1 MPDKDACR
9 RWTIAI
15 TQLRS
20 RAARARRGAASPAVS
35 ELIEE
40 ALALCEVV
48 VRDLA
53 GAGLQIDEVKEKLE
67 AQSGLWSHLFE
78 EMPGPCVETDSSG
91 VILSANPA
99 AAALLNTSVRHLP
112 SRLLLHFADDRDQ
125 FGQLLREL
133 SAESGQ
139 HRCSLIVR
147 PRERAPLRV
156 FATVVVR
163 SPGNLD
169 SWLWFLT
176 PIDSPRPATRP
187 ERRIPETVINA
198 AMTG

>member
-1 MPDKDACR
+1 MSDKDACR

-20 RAARARRGAASPAVS
+20 RAARVRRGAAPPEAS

-53 GAGLQIDEVKEKLE
+53 GAGLQIDDVKEKLE
-67 AQSGLWSHLFE
+67 AQSGLWSHLFG
-78 EMPGPCVETDSSG
+78 EMPQPCVETDGRG

-99 AAALLNTSVRHLP
+99 AAVLLNTSVRHLP
-112 SRLLLHFADDRDQ
+112 SRLLMHFADDRDQ
-125 FGQLLREL
+125 FGQLLRGL
-133 SAESGQ
+133 ATESGR
-139 HRCSLIVR
+139 HRCALVVR

-156 FATVVVR
+156 EATVVVR
-163 SPGNLD
+163 TPGD
-169 SWLWFLT
+169 AESWLWFLA
-176 PIDSPRPATRP
+176 PLDAPRRAVHHERSTSASVVNEAT
-187 ERRIPETVINA
+187 
-198 AMTG
+198 TG

>member
-1 MPDKDACR
+1 MSDKDPSR

-15 TQLRS
+15 TQLRT
-20 RAARARRGAASPAVS
+20 RAARARRGGAPSEAS
-35 ELIEE
+35 ELIDE

-53 GAGLQIDEVKEKLE
+53 GAGLRIEVAKEKLE
-67 AQSGLWSHLFE
+67 AQAGLWSRLFE
-78 EMPGPCVETDSSG
+78 EMPGPCVETDGGG

-125 FGQLLREL
+125 FGQLLRGL
-133 SAESGQ
+133 SAGSGQ
-139 HRCSLIVR
+139 HRCALVVR

-156 FATVVVR
+156 LANVVVR
-163 SPGNLD
+163 SPGNLE

-187 ERRIPETVINA
+187 ERRIPQTVINA